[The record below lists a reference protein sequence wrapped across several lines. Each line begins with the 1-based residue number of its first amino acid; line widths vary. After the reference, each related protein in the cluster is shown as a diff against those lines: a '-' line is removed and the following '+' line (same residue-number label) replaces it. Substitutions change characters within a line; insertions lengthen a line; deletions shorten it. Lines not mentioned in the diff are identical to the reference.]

1 MEVIIDIETA
11 PLTNNPEDALSPI
24 NGRVVAIG
32 MKYLKE
38 EIIIMEEDEKL
49 LIQNFWGKIKELHE
63 KFSVV
68 RYVGF
73 NIKDFDFYF
82 VINRSLHHNVEIIR
96 PSNNSFID
104 LREHLTLFR
113 TYGKSGKLGDYA
125 KLIGVEGKYKDLR
138 GGDIPLLWKQK
149 QYEEIKEYLRQDL
162 FITYM
167 LFERCKNIG
176 LIFEN

>member
-1 MEVIIDIETA
+1 MEIIIDIETA
-11 PLTNNPEDALSPI
+11 PLTNNAEDALSPL

-32 MKYLKE
+32 LKYLKE
-38 EIIIMEEDEKL
+38 ELIIMEEDEAL
-49 LIQNFWGKIKELHE
+49 LIQKFWEKIRELHG
-63 KFSVV
+63 KFSII

-73 NIKDFDFYF
+73 NLKDFDFYF
-82 VINRSLHHNVEIIR
+82 VINRSLHHNIEIVR

-113 TYGKSGKLGDYA
+113 TYGKSGKLNDYA
-125 KLIGVEGKYKDLR
+125 KLIGVDGKYKDFK

-149 QYEEIKEYLRQDL
+149 QFEEIREYLRQDL
-162 FITYM
+162 AITSA